1 MKIRDN
7 PEGSAGQETQ
17 DSFIFFFFFFFLAYF
32 TIFPD
37 NTRPHIV
44 CCV

>member
-17 DSFIFFFFFFFLAYF
+17 DSFIFFSFFSFWPISQFFL
-32 TIFPD
+32 TIQD
-37 NTRPHIV
+37 LT
-44 CCV
+44 